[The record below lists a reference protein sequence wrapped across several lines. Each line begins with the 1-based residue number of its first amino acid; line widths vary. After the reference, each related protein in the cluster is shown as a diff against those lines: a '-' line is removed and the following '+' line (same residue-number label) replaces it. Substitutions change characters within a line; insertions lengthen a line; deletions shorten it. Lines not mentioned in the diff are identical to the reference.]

1 MRKEEFSKGEIKSES
16 NYESRPGS
24 AAASNDKKWKDN
36 YGSQFMKKEEK
47 KGE

>member
-1 MRKEEFSKGEIKSES
+1 MKVGQ
-16 NYESRPGS
+16 
-24 AAASNDKKWKDN
+24 AVQQQCNDKKWKDN